1 MRILCLRLQPYDTE
15 QSARRNTGAAR
26 SSSGYSDSDRSDSGR
41 SARHPPVAAA
51 SAEFAARRAEW
62 ADDLEEF
69 SPLLGWA
76 AGLSEPCLVL
86 EVGRTSHWFGGEA
99 RLLARLKG
107 WAADRRLICRAA
119 IADTLGAAWG
129 AAHFGLAERPGRH
142 AERIVAPGETASA
155 LGPLPIEALR
165 PAPEAASLLREL
177 GIDRVGRLLALP
189 RTEIARRFEPG
200 LLLRVDQ
207 ALGRAAEAF
216 AAHRPAPHYE
226 AAETWEA
233 GVTSAEI
240 ILAVWE
246 RMLPGLVRPLAEQG
260 RGIARLS
267 AELTGE
273 SQSAG
278 RLVVGL
284 LRPALDPRHLRDL
297 LQLRLESTRLREPV
311 VGTRLAVLEAAP
323 LAQQQQVLFAELAPP
338 TESDAW
344 STLVERL
351 SGRLGPDAVLRV
363 RARDDHQPERAWR
376 GTPWLRRETE
386 GASAKPPRRRAT
398 PAATRRATPLTPVAA
413 SAPRTARLLPEPR
426 PIRVFAVAPQGHPHQ
441 FHDEAIEH
449 RVARSWGPERIET
462 GWWRGPSVRR
472 DYFRV
477 ETEAGLRAWLFR
489 DLRRERW
496 FLHGWFD

>member
-1 MRILCLRLQPYDTE
+1 MTMRILCLRLQPYDTE
-15 QSARRNTGAAR
+15 QSARRNTAAR
-26 SSSGYSDSDRSDSGR
+26 SGESR
-41 SARHPPVAAA
+41 SARHATAAA
-51 SAEFAARRAEW
+51 TIVASPAEIAARRKEW

-69 SPLLGWA
+69 SPLLGWV
-76 AGLSEPCLVL
+76 AGLYEPCLVL

-99 RLLARLKG
+99 KLLSRLKG
-107 WAADRRLICRAA
+107 WAADRRLVRRAA

-129 AAHFGLAERPGRH
+129 AAHFGLPERPGLH
-142 AERIVAPGETASA
+142 AERIVAPGDTAAA
-155 LGPLPIEALR
+155 LSPLPIEALR
-165 PAPEAASLLREL
+165 PAPETAALLREL
-177 GIDRVGRLLALP
+177 GIDRVGRLLALS
-189 RTEIARRFEPG
+189 RTEIARRFEPD

-207 ALGRAAEAF
+207 ALGTAEEVF
-216 AAHRPAPHYE
+216 AAHRPAPRYE
-226 AAETWEA
+226 AAEAWE
-233 GVTSAEI
+233 GCVTSAEI

-246 RMLPGLVRPLAEQG
+246 RLLPRLVGPLAEQNC
-260 RGIARLS
+260 GISRLS
-267 AELTGE
+267 AELIGE

-297 LQLRLESTRLREPV
+297 LQLRLEAVRLREPV

-338 TESDAW
+338 TESEAW

-386 GASAKPPRRRAT
+386 KSPGKPPGRRAP
-398 PAATRRATPLTPVAA
+398 PAAARRAAPLTPIA
-413 SAPRTARLLPEPR
+413 SGVPRPACLLPEPR

-449 RVARSWGPERIET
+449 RVVRSWGPERIET

-489 DLRRERW
+489 DLRRQRW
-496 FLHGWFD
+496 YLHGWFD

>member
-1 MRILCLRLQPYDTE
+1 MTVRILCLRLRPYDTE
-15 QSARRNTGAAR
+15 LPAR
-26 SSSGYSDSDRSDSGR
+26 SNSGHG
-41 SARHPPVAAA
+41 ARNQVEHWARNPSVASLPAGD
-51 SAEFAARRAEW
+51 AARRTEW

-69 SPLLGWA
+69 SPLLGWVE
-76 AGLSEPCLVL
+76 GPTEPCLVL
-86 EVGRTSHWFGGEA
+86 EVGRTAHWFGGEGK
-99 RLLARLKG
+99 LLARLKA
-107 WAADRRLICRAA
+107 WAAERRQVRRAA

-129 AAHFGLAERPGRH
+129 VAHFGLSERPGVH
-142 AERIVAPGETASA
+142 TERIVAAGETVAA

-165 PAPEAASLLREL
+165 PAPATAALLREL
-177 GIDRVGRLLALP
+177 GIHRVDRLLELS
-189 RTEIARRFEPG
+189 RTEIARRFEPE

-207 ALGRAAEAF
+207 ALGGAEEVF
-216 AAHRPAPHYE
+216 AAHRPAPRYE
-226 AAETWEA
+226 AAEAWE
-233 GVTSAEI
+233 GSVTSAEI

-246 RMLPGLVRPLAEQG
+246 RLLPELVRPLAVENC
-260 RGIARLS
+260 GIARLS
-267 AELTGE
+267 AELIGE
-273 SQSAG
+273 SQSLA

-297 LQLRLESTRLREPV
+297 LQLRLESVRLREPV

-338 TESDAW
+338 TESEAW

-363 RARDDHQPERAWR
+363 RARDDHQPERAWK
-376 GTPWLRRETE
+376 GVPWIRRET
-386 GASAKPPRRRAT
+386 GHAPKGPSKGRQAPGNRRRSAALVPVASAVPR
-398 PAATRRATPLTPVAA
+398 PAL
-413 SAPRTARLLPEPR
+413 LLPDPR

-441 FHDEAIEH
+441 FHDEETEH
-449 RVARSWGPERIET
+449 RVVRSWGPERIET